1 MGRRPPLASNSRT
14 HTHTHKNPK
23 IGRGRGRESVGR
35 CSARELGIF
44 QSFDPKD
51 ARRQYTPRAT
61 DGRVAA
67 LFPPLSFFRRSL
79 VASRLYAAPAART
92 VLFAALYVL
101 FFILDSA
108 SRRTACDTL
117 GLTSDSSTNSLDP
130 RPRAHLN
137 EISGLVSL
145 QNASHA
151 EHVTSSPPPASR
163 EPRVGICHV

>member
-1 MGRRPPLASNSRT
+1 MLCEGARDLPKLRSQRRAEAVHP
-14 HTHTHKNPK
+14 
-23 IGRGRGRESVGR
+23 
-35 CSARELGIF
+35 AR
-44 QSFDPKD
+44 
-51 ARRQYTPRAT
+51 
-61 DGRVAA
+61 DGRAGGCA
-67 LFPPLSFFRRSL
+67 FSALSFFRRSL

-130 RPRAHLN
+130 RPRAHLY

-145 QNASHA
+145 RNASHA